1 MSKIISEENPA
12 AQPAGAQGADQKIK
26 KQARQLAYDVRYKVK
41 QGFKDGQ
48 KADPVSLKRAY
59 ISQLGRSP
67 APGPVKAAAKM
78 MLVGESYDFVDVT
91 DTVKSSISDVLN
103 SVFTVGG
110 GKKEEEVVEDAG
122 VLKKFKVRV
131 KDKKTGRSYVRMAD
145 RAKISELRK
154 NPNIASVEMTSGGG
168 TAYEGEKKKGEA
180 TASVKAGKGV
190 PGDIEKV
197 KEEFIGEVNV
207 EDDNPSAN
215 PKKIDVMK
223 GKNKITINP
232 TQSEQVDA
240 QAKKD
245 DKDDQPAEPA
255 KMDPKEK
262 RVSMMKRMIL
272 QKKMQAV
279 RSGAGMDI
287 VAHTELEGEVISEK
301 EVKVKD
307 TEKVID
313 AIRAYDKSKDASRDA
328 TADSDEGK
336 TGKAKKEKAYAKK
349 ERGEIDKDDPNW
361 KKKKYH
367 TGMHGEETE
376 LDPKHTDNTK
386 NEATMENTNEAYTVT
401 NADKKGNTPAWQGY
415 KSGKKNAKTGKPL
428 YTAAG
433 HVKESYNRLGLK
445 SWTNFVEDNDIDRP
459 IKDQTDKQIADV
471 TFDGGAAIPATIKG
485 SGDAREIPTAIA
497 LIKNKYRAQ
506 GIMASKEPEGELV
519 DEGLIGKAIQGV
531 GKVVGGAEN
540 VATGTVKGVV
550 KGTAGAAKKVAK
562 TVGGA
567 VSGGT
572 RTAVRT
578 EGVTATHKGTEY
590 KLLPGK
596 VRKKMKGKGGLDG
609 DYRDEWGKAKDA
621 VTDKLGLT
629 NTKRDGV
636 KCPKGQQDCG
646 EGFSDWR
653 TDLDL
658 REITSDAK
666 VVDGDSDEEP
676 EITEKKVKNKI
687 KINPTFKE
695 NAEELAQNL
704 GGQLLEV
711 AEVNDED
718 DDTDERRAEREKQ
731 KEQMMKKRIIRMK
744 LRAVNSGDSDGIV
757 AGYTPAVDAI
767 KQLVNERLGGK
778 GYKPRKDY
786 AGRRVSGDWEDSDR
800 GSGNK
805 STRRAGGT
813 VKKKS
818 PTYQAYVLNK
828 AVDEGVTA
836 KYKGKNYKLLP
847 GKVRA
852 KMSKKGGLDGDYRD
866 GVGKVKDAITD
877 KLGLTNTK
885 RDGVK
890 CPKGLLGNQDCN
902 SSYEPEGKMVESVGS
917 AVDKAIG
924 AVGDTAKVAGKAAK
938 GSVKVASKVAK
949 GAADAAAT
957 VAGTPIG
964 VAKSI
969 KKGFQKGTQA
979 ESMTDYQ
986 KLQSTKDIIK
996 NILTQESLGSA
1007 IDKGLGA
1014 VGDTAKVAGK
1024 AAKGSVKVASKVA
1037 KGTADAAATVAG
1049 TPIGVAKSVKKG
1061 WQKGTQAESVGS
1073 AVDKAVGAV
1082 GDTATVAGK
1091 AAKGSVKVGSKVAK
1105 GTGETIGRILG
1116 TPIGVAKSV
1125 KKGFQKGA
1133 SAE

>member
-596 VRKKMKGKGGLDG
+596 VR
-609 DYRDEWGKAKDA
+609 
-621 VTDKLGLT
+621 
-629 NTKRDGV
+629 
-636 KCPKGQQDCG
+636 
-646 EGFSDWR
+646 
-653 TDLDL
+653 
-658 REITSDAK
+658 
-666 VVDGDSDEEP
+666 
-676 EITEKKVKNKI
+676 
-687 KINPTFKE
+687 
-695 NAEELAQNL
+695 
-704 GGQLLEV
+704 
-711 AEVNDED
+711 
-718 DDTDERRAEREKQ
+718 
-731 KEQMMKKRIIRMK
+731 
-744 LRAVNSGDSDGIV
+744 
-757 AGYTPAVDAI
+757 
-767 KQLVNERLGGK
+767 
-778 GYKPRKDY
+778 
-786 AGRRVSGDWEDSDR
+786 
-800 GSGNK
+800 
-805 STRRAGGT
+805 
-813 VKKKS
+813 
-818 PTYQAYVLNK
+818 
-828 AVDEGVTA
+828 
-836 KYKGKNYKLLP
+836 
-847 GKVRA
+847 A

>member
-415 KSGKKNAKTGKPL
+415 KSGKKNSKTGKPL

-433 HVKESYNRLGLK
+433 HVKEGYNSLGLK
-445 SWTNFVEDNDIDRP
+445 SWTSFVEDNDIDRP

-578 EGVTATHKGTEY
+578 EGVTATHKGTE
-590 KLLPGK
+590 
-596 VRKKMKGKGGLDG
+596 
-609 DYRDEWGKAKDA
+609 
-621 VTDKLGLT
+621 
-629 NTKRDGV
+629 
-636 KCPKGQQDCG
+636 
-646 EGFSDWR
+646 
-653 TDLDL
+653 
-658 REITSDAK
+658 
-666 VVDGDSDEEP
+666 
-676 EITEKKVKNKI
+676 
-687 KINPTFKE
+687 
-695 NAEELAQNL
+695 
-704 GGQLLEV
+704 
-711 AEVNDED
+711 
-718 DDTDERRAEREKQ
+718 
-731 KEQMMKKRIIRMK
+731 
-744 LRAVNSGDSDGIV
+744 
-757 AGYTPAVDAI
+757 
-767 KQLVNERLGGK
+767 
-778 GYKPRKDY
+778 
-786 AGRRVSGDWEDSDR
+786 
-800 GSGNK
+800 
-805 STRRAGGT
+805 
-813 VKKKS
+813 
-818 PTYQAYVLNK
+818 
-828 AVDEGVTA
+828 
-836 KYKGKNYKLLP
+836 YKLLP

>member
-12 AQPAGAQGADQKIK
+12 EAPAGAQGADQKIR

-48 KADPVSLKRAY
+48 KADPVSLKRAF

-67 APGPVKAAAKM
+67 APGPVKAAAKK
-78 MLVGESYDFVDVT
+78 MLVGETYDFVDVT

-110 GKKEEEVVEDAG
+110 KKEEEVVEDAG
-122 VLKKFKVRV
+122 ELKKFKVRV

-180 TASVKAGKGV
+180 TASVKSGKGV

-232 TQSEQVDA
+232 TQSEEAVPRNSMGKPIRIKDKIRAAKGQIPHTEAVDPK
-240 QAKKD
+240 AKGFDPKAED
-245 DKDDQPAEPA
+245 DDQPAEPP
-255 KMDPKEK
+255 KQDPKEK
-262 RVSMMKRMIL
+262 RVGMMKRMIL

-301 EVKVKD
+301 KAKKD
-307 TEKVID
+307 
-313 AIRAYDKSKDASRDA
+313 YDGDGEIESDTDEYKGSKD
-328 TADSDEGK
+328 
-336 TGKAKKEKAYAKK
+336 KAIKKAMKKEKA
-349 ERGEIDKDDPNW
+349 
-361 KKKKYH
+361 
-367 TGMHGEETE
+367 
-376 LDPKHTDNTK
+376 
-386 NEATMENTNEAYTVT
+386 NEAYTVT

-415 KSGKKNAKTGKPL
+415 KSGKKNSKTGKAL

-433 HVKESYNRLGLK
+433 HVKEGYNRLGLK
-445 SWTNFVEDNDIDRP
+445 SWTSFVEDNDIDRP
-459 IKDQTDKQIADV
+459 IEDQTDKQIADV
-471 TFDGGAAIPATIKG
+471 TFDGGAALPATIKG
-485 SGDAREIPTAIA
+485 CGDAREIPTAVA

-506 GIMASKEPEGELV
+506 GLMASKEPEGKLV

-572 RTAVRT
+572 RTAVRKEEVQVN
-578 EGVTATHKGTEY
+578 EGGYHRVEGEY
-590 KLLPGK
+590 E
-596 VRKKMKGKGGLDG
+596 GKGGKK
-609 DYRDEWGKAKDA
+609 EKVSGKFLKLPDKVGKGVKRNTDHRHELGKIKDA
-621 VTDKLGLT
+621 VTDAVGLT

-636 KCPKGQQDCG
+636 
-646 EGFSDWR
+646 
-653 TDLDL
+653 
-658 REITSDAK
+658 
-666 VVDGDSDEEP
+666 
-676 EITEKKVKNKI
+676 
-687 KINPTFKE
+687 
-695 NAEELAQNL
+695 
-704 GGQLLEV
+704 
-711 AEVNDED
+711 
-718 DDTDERRAEREKQ
+718 
-731 KEQMMKKRIIRMK
+731 
-744 LRAVNSGDSDGIV
+744 
-757 AGYTPAVDAI
+757 
-767 KQLVNERLGGK
+767 
-778 GYKPRKDY
+778 RKH
-786 AGRRVSGDWEDSDR
+786 
-800 GSGNK
+800 
-805 STRRAGGT
+805 
-813 VKKKS
+813 
-818 PTYQAYVLNK
+818 
-828 AVDEGVTA
+828 
-836 KYKGKNYKLLP
+836 
-847 GKVRA
+847 
-852 KMSKKGGLDGDYRD
+852 GGL
-866 GVGKVKDAITD
+866 
-877 KLGLTNTK
+877 
-885 RDGVK
+885 
-890 CPKGLLGNQDCN
+890 KGALQMQN
-902 SSYEPEGKMVESVGS
+902 SHQPEGKMVESVGS

-938 GSVKVASKVAK
+938 GGVKVASKVVK

-986 KLQSTKDIIK
+986 KLESTKDIIR